1 MSRGKEILLN
11 ENEKFLI
18 KIGTVDNK
26 NPKSVFM
33 TISSWT
39 KPKKEELNYER
50 VISNLRKRVKQRI
63 YDFQD
68 TSIFDL
74 SRTIVDLDLRSSGIS
89 LKKKSFMCCEITM
102 FQNDLLPIRSEKILN
117 YFKDVSDKLM
127 VDVFNEDSIFEYNKS
142 KTP

>member
-1 MSRGKEILLN
+1 MSRGKEILLK

-18 KIGTVDNK
+18 KIGTIDNK

-39 KPKKEELNYER
+39 NPKKEELNYER
-50 VISNLRKRVKQRI
+50 AISNLRKKVKQKI
-63 YDFQD
+63 YDIQD
-68 TSIFDL
+68 IKIFDPT
-74 SRTIVDLDLRSSGIS
+74 RTIVDLDLRSSGIS

-102 FQNDLLPIRSEKILN
+102 FQNELLPIKSEKILN
-117 YFKDVSDKLM
+117 YFKDISDKLM
-127 VDVFNEDSIFEYNKS
+127 VDVFNEDSIFEYNKT